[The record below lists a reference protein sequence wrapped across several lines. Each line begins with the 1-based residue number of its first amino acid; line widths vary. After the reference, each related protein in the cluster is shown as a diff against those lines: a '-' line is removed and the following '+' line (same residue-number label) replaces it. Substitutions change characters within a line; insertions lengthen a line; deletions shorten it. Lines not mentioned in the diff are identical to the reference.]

1 MACPRDI
8 DQWIELAKDC
18 KYLTENDLKVTPGSS
33 EVVEFPSVAMGS
45 LKYTY

>member
-18 KYLTENDLKVTPGSS
+18 KYLTENDLKVMPGSS
-33 EVVEFPSVAMGS
+33 EDLEFPPGAMGN
-45 LKYTY
+45 LK